1 MKKNSFKI
9 FLCGL
14 ILCFSVGCATVS
26 GTYIGWVFNRQLI
39 PDAYTGPRMELKLLK
54 EGFTDDFYFIHW
66 LAIIDLPLSLVADT
80 ALLPLNGLSWLFDKL
95 GDTLV
100 KD

>member
-1 MKKNSFKI
+1 MNSFKM

-14 ILCFSVGCATVS
+14 ILCFSVGGCATAG
-26 GTYIGWVFNRQLI
+26 GTYVGWVFKRQLI
-39 PDAYTGPRMELKLLK
+39 PDPYIGTRMELKLLK

-66 LAIIDLPLSLVADT
+66 LAIIDLPLSLAADT
-80 ALLPLNGLSWLFDKL
+80 ALLPLVGLKWIVDKL
-95 GDTLV
+95 GDSLF